1 MEDLQEQKLVGDTA
15 TIPCIPAIVKPKRKK
30 KKSLMPLG
38 VVSLCLGLGI
48 GAGFAIVQPLGQL
61 YIAKQ
66 TSSQTQIIQ
75 AQETIEISKSQPLL
89 RATETVASEEVVTYI
104 AKTIGPS
111 IVSVY
116 NNKKVSATDLSNY
129 GLNIMDQIVTGLG
142 SGIIFKEDVKYY
154 YIVTNS
160 HVVEGADSLAVNF
173 LGDIKAAGT
182 LVGKDSEND
191 IAVVKVAKA
200 VLDEGTRQGITL
212 APLGDSDSL
221 EVGQLAV
228 AIGTPATDAL
238 NNTVTRGIISAV
250 ERTITLSGVKMQ
262 LIQTDAAINPGN
274 SGGALV
280 GPTGEVI
287 GINVAKNINAEGIG
301 FAIPIN
307 HVKPIVTD
315 LMLHGS
321 VIRPGL
327 GIKGIAVSE
336 ANLYDLPIGVY
347 ISEVIKGGSAD
358 LAGLKE
364 GDLIIQFEE
373 ETITTMEQLKACI
386 AQKKVGDIVSL
397 KVIRDKEQKQF
408 KLELREMPE

>member
-1 MEDLQEQKLVGDTA
+1 MNEEVEAVQEQS
-15 TIPCIPAIVKPKRKK
+15 IPAIVRPKRKK
-30 KKSLMPLG
+30 KNSLIPMG

-48 GAGFAIVQPLGQL
+48 GAGFAMVQPLGEI

-66 TSSQTQIIQ
+66 TSSQHASIQTQ
-75 AQETIEISKSQPLL
+75 ENVEIPKTQPLQKMI
-89 RATETVASEEVVTYI
+89 VADENAVTSI
-104 AKTIGPS
+104 ARRIGPS

-129 GLNIMDQIVTGLG
+129 GLGATDQVVTGLG
-142 SGIIFKEDVKYY
+142 SGIIFKEDKAYY

-200 VLDEGTRQGITL
+200 VLDEATRQGIAL
-212 APLGDSDSL
+212 APLGDSDTL

-238 NNTVTRGIISAV
+238 NNTVTKGIISAV
-250 ERTITLSGVKMQ
+250 ARTLTISGVEMQ

-280 GPTGEVI
+280 GSTGEVI
-287 GINVAKNINAEGIG
+287 GINVAKSINAEGIG

-307 HVKPIVTD
+307 HVKPIVAD

-327 GIKGIAVSE
+327 GIKGVAVSE

-358 LAGLKE
+358 LAGLKV

-373 ETITTMEQLKACI
+373 ETITTMQQLKACI

-397 KVIRDKEQKQF
+397 KVIRGKEQKQF